1 MPSHKPNETRGSIF
15 EWKKMDQNV
24 EQKPP
29 KINIDIPSLEIT
41 NSFKKQSQMPMSPLS
56 QQPEVKKSS
65 SGRWN
70 CLCSPTTHVGSF
82 RCRHHRSASGGMSRG
97 RSVGSNLL
105 ELGNKAGPISDSLHA
120 Q

>member
-1 MPSHKPNETRGSIF
+1 MPSHKPSGSIF
-15 EWKKMDQNV
+15 EWKKMDSNV
-24 EQKPP
+24 EEKPP
-29 KINIDIPSLEIT
+29 KINIHIPNLDMT
-41 NSFKKQSQMPMSPLS
+41 NSCKKQSQPPLS
-56 QQPEVKKSS
+56 PTLQQPEVRKSS

-82 RCRHHRSASGGMSRG
+82 RCRHHRSGSGGMFRG
-97 RSVGSNLL
+97 RSVGSNLV